1 MKIYVNKNINKFNSI
16 IELVNTITTETDFI
30 FDIDKVI
37 IKAIHPSNSCM
48 IDMEIEKEFFDEY
61 DVDKKTVLTLDTDL
75 LKKIVK
81 KVGKK
86 DISMELGI
94 DNLSF
99 KSGRSKFDLKYYV
112 GSEEERAVP
121 KIEHPIKL
129 KVKGTDFFNNLSEA
143 KEFSEIT
150 KLEYDDE
157 FKIISKGNMIA
168 GESLI
173 DVIEN
178 NGTNS
183 SCWYSLDYLLLFK
196 TLNKLNNELTIKFG
210 DDLPFVCELN
220 IDNFK
225 LLGMLAPRVGD
236 VE

>member
-16 IELVNTITTETDFI
+16 IELVSDVTTETDF
-30 FDIDKVI
+30 
-37 IKAIHPSNSCM
+37 M

-61 DVDKKTVLTLDTDL
+61 DVGKKTILTLDTEL

-86 DISMELGI
+86 ELTIELGI

-112 GSEEERAVP
+112 GSEEERTTP
-121 KIEHPIKL
+121 QIDHPIKL

-143 KEFSEIT
+143 KEFSELT

-157 FKIISKGNMIA
+157 FKIISKGNMIM
-168 GESLI
+168 GESFV

-178 NGTNS
+178 NGTNCG
-183 SCWYSLDYLLLFK
+183 CWYSLDYLLIFK
-196 TLNKLNNELTIKFG
+196 TLNKLSNKLIIKFG
-210 DDLPFVCELN
+210 NDLPFVCELD

-225 LLGMLAPRVGD
+225 LVGMLAPRVGD
-236 VE
+236 DI